1 MAGMLDEI
9 QKKKSTLSRGAQI
22 QVNSDISKQSIIE
35 EPQDTTHFD
44 TRSLPQNVRVD
55 NGIRNTINALGVLG
69 YGDSQRE
76 TVRMLLD
83 KFITTLSEDEQK
95 KITELNEIYDS
106 KDQKAYISKKNK
118 NKKS

>member
-35 EPQDTTHFD
+35 EPQNTHFD
-44 TRSLPQNVRVD
+44 TRVLPQNVRVD
-55 NGIRNTINALGVLG
+55 NGIRNTIKALGVLG

-83 KFITTLSEDEQK
+83 NFITTLSEDEQK

-106 KDQKAYISKKNK
+106 KDLKAYLSKKNK